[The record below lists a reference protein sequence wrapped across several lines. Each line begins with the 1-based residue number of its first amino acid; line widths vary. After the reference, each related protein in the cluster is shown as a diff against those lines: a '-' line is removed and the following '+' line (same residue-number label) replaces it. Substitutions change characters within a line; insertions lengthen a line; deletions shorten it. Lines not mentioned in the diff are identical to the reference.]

1 MRYWECSCRL
11 WAHFV
16 LYCIQRASARQQ
28 PLGVGDHEMLGRAIY
43 SDRQIRRSTSAVKVN
58 AFLVPSEQS
67 GISVDRIE
75 CAPRKLL
82 EYRAGL
88 DGHRR
93 RTPQRFKGYA
103 ELRVSDVR
111 TLRLSIT
118 AGIPVCATPKLRN
131 PAHADLV
138 LPPDDGDDLRM
149 EIADAIIQTKPRF
162 VAARPR

>member
-1 MRYWECSCRL
+1 MSYWECSCRL

-16 LYCIQRASARQQ
+16 LYCVRRASALQQ
-28 PLGVGDHEMLGRAIY
+28 PLRVGDHEMLGRAIY
-43 SDRQIRRSTSAVKVN
+43 SDRQIRRSTSTVKID

-75 CAPRKLL
+75 CAPRELL
-82 EYRAGL
+82 ECRAEL
-88 DGHRR
+88 DGQRR
-93 RTPQRFKGYA
+93 RTPLHFKGYA
-103 ELRVSDVR
+103 ELCVSDVR
-111 TLRLSIT
+111 TLRMSNT
-118 AGIPVCATPKLRN
+118 VGIPVRATPTFRN

-149 EIADAIIQTKPRF
+149 EIADALIQTKPWF